1 MTDSAPAG
9 GYLSRH
15 RGPVSLALAGG
26 GLLACEAAI
35 WAGWLPGAE
44 GRVLA
49 TAFEGATVGGLAD
62 WFAVS
67 ALFHRIPL
75 PGLSRH
81 TDLLAR
87 KRERLAAEAAA
98 ARCAAVRAF
107 CRALPKRT
115 THPGGKNKSA
125 GCRSAACDLPIAFV
139 SLILCLLWFIKT
151 IGNTA

>member
-81 TDLLAR
+81 TD
-87 KRERLAAEAAA
+87 
-98 ARCAAVRAF
+98 
-107 CRALPKRT
+107 
-115 THPGGKNKSA
+115 
-125 GCRSAACDLPIAFV
+125 RSLM
-139 SLILCLLWFIKT
+139 T
-151 IGNTA
+151 

>member
-75 PGLSRH
+75 PGLFANEK
-81 TDLLAR
+81 LC
-87 KRERLAAEAAA
+87 
-98 ARCAAVRAF
+98 RCRVELPRQRAGESLF
-107 CRALPKRT
+107 CL
-115 THPGGKNKSA
+115 
-125 GCRSAACDLPIAFV
+125 
-139 SLILCLLWFIKT
+139 
-151 IGNTA
+151 

>member
-49 TAFEGATVGGLAD
+49 TGMDCIPTREQAGALRQQYAF
-62 WFAVS
+62 
-67 ALFHRIPL
+67 IPYPD
-75 PGLSRH
+75 PGLRDKAFRILNVYDQEVCCAGGSCT
-81 TDLLAR
+81 TDMAH
-87 KRERLAAEAAA
+87 E
-98 ARCAAVRAF
+98 
-107 CRALPKRT
+107 
-115 THPGGKNKSA
+115 
-125 GCRSAACDLPIAFV
+125 
-139 SLILCLLWFIKT
+139 
-151 IGNTA
+151 